1 MILLNNYFQAGKFSI
16 VIDLSVKE
24 VGPACSML
32 VYLNFI
38 NYLINIFRTVQ
49 FVRNSLLIKL
59 SVNYFLPPLVNRLKE
74 TLFR

>member
-1 MILLNNYFQAGKFSI
+1 MKRNNVNKKTIINNYIRIAKYLKYQ
-16 VIDLSVKE
+16 V
-24 VGPACSML
+24 
-32 VYLNFI
+32 LNFI